1 MPLAYSLLP
10 DRQLYAT
17 EEAKRVISYRQQE
30 PADIKTST
38 PTLVF
43 LHGFN
48 GNSASWQYQFSH
60 FQSWRV
66 ISIDAPGFGGTSVF
80 EGGMAGFAEA
90 VTQMLYDLGLSSFWL
105 IGHSMGGM
113 LAQIIAART
122 GDNCRGLVLSCTHK
136 GRARPEGDPL
146 SEDVLDRIEQRSSL
160 NDHDYGT
167 LRIGKM
173 LSGTPSPEIQDFL
186 VSIAG
191 DIRVEGI
198 KWGGAAIQ
206 YLDTTDYLPD
216 ITAPILILSAN
227 QDIVVQPA
235 SLAALIADLPDAHH
249 VMMQGV
255 GHAPYCEDAD
265 TFNSLVEHFIQRHSN
280 L

>member
-1 MPLAYSLLP
+1 MHIAHPLLAE
-10 DRQLYAT
+10 RQIYKITGA
-17 EEAKRVISYRQQE
+17 AKVISFRQQD
-30 PADIKTST
+30 PTVVTKIT

-48 GNSASWQYQFSH
+48 GNSASWRYQFSH
-60 FQSWRV
+60 FQTCRV
-66 ISIDAPGFGGTSVF
+66 LSIDAPGFGETSILQ
-80 EGGMAGFAEA
+80 GGMAGFAE
-90 VTQMLYDLGLSSFWL
+90 VVIQMLYDLGLKSFWL
-105 IGHSMGGM
+105 VGHSMGGM

-136 GRARPEGDPL
+136 GRARPESDQL
-146 SEDVLDRIEQRSSL
+146 SKEVLDRLEQRLSL

-173 LSGTPSPEIQDFL
+173 LSETPPPDIQDFL

-191 DIRVEGI
+191 DISVEGI

-206 YLDTTDYLPD
+206 CLDTTNYLPD
-216 ITAPILILSAN
+216 IIAPILILSASE
-227 QDIVVQPA
+227 DIVVKPA
-235 SLAALIADLPDAHH
+235 ALAALIADLPEAHD
-249 VMMQGV
+249 VVMQGV

-265 TFNSLVEHFIQRHSN
+265 TFNELIEQFIQRHSD

>member
-1 MPLAYSLLP
+1 MHIAHPLLAE
-10 DRQLYAT
+10 RQIYNITGAT
-17 EEAKRVISYRQQE
+17 KVISFRQQD
-30 PADIKTST
+30 PAVVTKTT

-48 GNSASWQYQFSH
+48 GNSASWRYQFSH
-60 FQSWRV
+60 FQTCRV
-66 ISIDAPGFGGTSVF
+66 LSIDAPGFGETSILQ
-80 EGGMAGFAEA
+80 GGMTGFAE
-90 VTQMLYDLGLSSFWL
+90 VVIQMLYDLGLKSFWL
-105 IGHSMGGM
+105 VGHSMGGM
-113 LAQIIAART
+113 LAQIISSRT

-136 GRARPEGDPL
+136 GRARPESDQL
-146 SEDVLDRIEQRSSL
+146 SKEVLDRLEQRLSL

-173 LSGTPSPEIQDFL
+173 LSETPAPDIQDFL

-191 DIRVEGI
+191 DISVEGI

-206 YLDTTDYLPD
+206 CLDTTNYLPD
-216 ITAPILILSAN
+216 IIAPILILSASE
-227 QDIVVQPA
+227 DIVVKPA
-235 SLAALIADLPDAHH
+235 ALAALIADLPEARH
-249 VMMQGV
+249 VVMQGV

-265 TFNSLVEHFIQRHSN
+265 TFNDLIEQFIQCHSD

>member
-173 LSGTPSPEIQDFL
+173 LSGTPSPEIQEFL

-206 YLDTTDYLPD
+206 YLDTTDHLPD

-249 VMMQGV
+249 VEMQGV

-265 TFNSLVEHFIQRHSN
+265 TFNSLVEHFIQRHSD